1 MGKSTMRRRTVLAA
15 LAQIPLYSAAAVAQ
29 SGRAEV
35 RPRLKTQTRD
45 PLGTTL
51 VLGLPQAPF
60 AGTGDDT
67 VIVFVPD
74 KYRFQPDEGISA
86 LVHFHGHNSSAE
98 RAITAH
104 ALREQLVDSRQNA
117 ILVVPQLAL
126 FAADSSCGKLSAPG
140 AFARLLGGALSTAA
154 RVGRASLGDSRF
166 PERPHLG
173 RVCVSAHSG
182 GYHAAACSLR
192 EGGVDVSETYL
203 FDALYAES
211 EVFREWVL
219 ARRDEPATSRHK
231 LVSYFTA
238 GAQTEPLNIGLRTA
252 LERSGVLVSEEL
264 REGALSRRDLS
275 HAGAVFVRTEVAH
288 SSVTWET
295 NALRDVLYASM
306 LPRHLGSTWFTK
318 RDGARLI
325 ERRSAGR
332 GRSSTKAARGSEPSK

>member
-1 MGKSTMRRRTVLAA
+1 MRRRTALAVLAKTS
-15 LAQIPLYSAAAVAQ
+15 LLSAAAFAQ
-29 SGRAEV
+29 GAGAGADI
-35 RPRLKTQTRD
+35 RPRLKAQERD
-45 PLGTTL
+45 ALGTTL

-74 KYRFQPDEGISA
+74 RYRFRAEEGISA

-98 RAITAH
+98 RAIAAH
-104 ALREQLVDSRQNA
+104 ALREQLVESRQNA
-117 ILVVPQLAL
+117 ILIVPQLAL
-126 FAADSSCGKLSAPG
+126 FAADSSCGKLSTTG
-140 AFARLLGGALSTAA
+140 AFARLLGGALSNAA
-154 RVGRASLGDSRF
+154 RFGRKTLADSRF
-166 PERPHLG
+166 PERPELG
-173 RVCVSAHSG
+173 RVCLSAHSG

-219 ARRDEPATSRHK
+219 ARRDEPAASRHK

-238 GAQTEPLNIGLRTA
+238 GAATEPMNNGLRTA

-264 REGALSRRDLS
+264 REGQLSRRDLS
-275 HAGAVFVRTEVAH
+275 HASAVFVRTEVAH

-306 LPRHLGSTWFTK
+306 LPRHLGSTWFRN
-318 RDGARLI
+318 RDGRRLI

-332 GRSSTKAARGSEPSK
+332 VGRSSGKAQ